1 MWIGACTSTIGTWM
15 QTSAQAWLVY
25 DLSKSSFYL
34 GLDSFLAQIPIML
47 LSLLGGVFADRSD
60 RRNQLLISQYIQM
73 GSAFLMTALYFSG
86 AYKGFWPILV
96 LSFVVGI
103 GQSFGGPAYQ
113 ALLPSLVG
121 KEDIS
126 NAIVLNSIQFNIA
139 RVIGP
144 TLGGLTLA
152 SLGAAW
158 CFGLNGLSFVA
169 VIWSLYIIKV
179 GYVPAK
185 SKEPIMDSMKEGIRF
200 IREKEGMESLIVL
213 AFLMTLLGAQLT
225 VFLPV
230 FAREVF
236 KQGPTTYTLLLVCA
250 GAGSLVGAFVV
261 AAIGKVGRQGR
272 AMLVIL
278 GLLGLLIIAFSFSKW
293 LPLACFVLFLCGAAL
308 LASFSLVATLVQNI
322 STDEMRGRVMSVYNV
337 AFRGGM
343 PVGNL
348 LLGSLV
354 PRFGVSMTIACAGG
368 MLSVVALY
376 FLLVHRRIANI

>member
-1 MWIGACTSTIGTWM
+1 MWMGACTSSIGTWM
-15 QTSAQAWLVY
+15 QSVAQAWVVY
-25 DLSKSSFYL
+25 DLSKDPFIL
-34 GLDSFLAQIPIML
+34 GLDSFLGQIPIML
-47 LSLLGGVFADRSD
+47 LSLIGGVFADRSD
-60 RRNQLLISQYIQM
+60 RRNQLLMSQYIQM
-73 GSAFLMTALYFSG
+73 GSAFVMTALFFSG
-86 AYKGFWPILV
+86 YIQVWQILV

-144 TLGGLTLA
+144 TLGGLALTA
-152 SLGAAW
+152 LGATW

-169 VIWSLYIIKV
+169 VIWSLYIINV

-200 IREKEGMESLIVL
+200 IRAKEGMESLIVL

-236 KQGPTTYTLLLVCA
+236 KQGPTTYTLLLVSA
-250 GAGSLVGAFVV
+250 GSGSLVGAFIV
-261 AAIGKVGRQGR
+261 AAMGKLQRQGR
-272 AMLVIL
+272 AMLIIL
-278 GLLGLLIIAFSFSKW
+278 GLLGLLIVAFSLTKW
-293 LPLACFVLFLCGAAL
+293 LPLACVLLFISGGAL

-322 STDEMRGRVMSVYNV
+322 TTDDMRGRVMSVYNV

-348 LLGSLV
+348 LLGFMV
-354 PRFGVSMTIACAGG
+354 PRIGISTTIACAGG